1 MVPLVASSAMHA
13 FLLALSLALQS
24 PPDERAEP
32 ARFATFRAQIDAI
45 ESPTAADVDAA
56 GNVWVAESFAHQVR
70 AFTAEGQE
78 LVRFG
83 AFGSKPGELVE
94 PSGIAVAPDGR
105 VFVSDTGNDRVAV
118 FDASGAFQSTFG
130 ARGTKL
136 GELGEPLGLT
146 IANDK
151 LYVAEAL
158 NDRVQAFTLDGKPL
172 ATFGTRGRGVG
183 ELLNPRDV
191 AVDAQGNVFVAD
203 TANQRVAK
211 FASDGQHVKTF
222 GGHGVYPGLFA
233 HPSGIEVRGSTL
245 YVADRDNH
253 RVQLFD
259 LEGKVLGAWGLHALL
274 PREGQGKL
282 HYPSGIALAPSGE
295 FAVVVETFEDRV
307 QLFVREV
314 EPPPVGTPPERNT
327 AAHYAGGIAQKGKVL
342 AVLEPSGPSVSI
354 FDVAG
359 PSPIE
364 ITRFGSSGAKYGEFV
379 ELEGVALDEAGEHVY
394 VSDPALSRISMFRIA
409 RPEGQELQ
417 YDPFLAKFVRSI
429 DVAALDPQSTWP
441 TEPGALALGLLG
453 DLYVADR
460 ANGRVVV
467 LDREWRLKQTKDGSA
482 PEGPRLMRPT
492 GLAMTNK
499 GWFEVTDSRT
509 GFKYEFYEQSDWQD
523 PTSASVMPWI
533 DPRGTQGRS
542 ASRVWGVA
550 IGEEATYYTD
560 ELRGDVSRQ
569 SMKDPRKVVG
579 KKGMGACE
587 FRKPQGICVGTDG
600 RVYVVDAGNHR
611 FQILSKDLE
620 FLGVFG
626 ARLYMLPAMQ
636 QK

>member
-1 MVPLVASSAMHA
+1 MHA
-13 FLLALSLALQS
+13 LLFALSLALQS
-24 PPDERAEP
+24 PPPKNADAV
-32 ARFATFRAQIDAI
+32 RFAAFRAQIDAI
-45 ESPTAADVDAA
+45 ESPAAADVDAA

-70 AFTAEGQE
+70 AFAPEGRE

-83 AFGSKPGELVE
+83 GFGSKPGELVE
-94 PSGIAVAPDGR
+94 PSGIALAPDGR
-105 VFVSDTGNDRVAV
+105 VFVSDTGNDRIAV
-118 FDASGAFQSTFG
+118 FDARGEFLSTFG
-130 ARGTKL
+130 ARGPQP

-146 IANDK
+146 IANGT

-158 NDRVQAFTLDGKPL
+158 NDRVQAFTLDGKAL
-172 ATFGTRGRGVG
+172 ATFGTRGRGTG

-211 FASDGQHVKTF
+211 FAPDGTHVKSW

-233 HPSGIEVRGSTL
+233 HPSGIEVRESTL

-259 LEGKVLGAWGLHALL
+259 LDGKVLGEWGLHALL
-274 PREGQGKL
+274 PREGNGKL
-282 HYPSGIALAPSGE
+282 HYPSGIALAPSGD
-295 FAVVVETFEDRV
+295 FALVVETFEDRV
-307 QLFVREV
+307 QLFAREL

-359 PSPIE
+359 ASPIE

-409 RPEGQELQ
+409 RAPDAELA

-429 DVAALDPQSTWP
+429 DVSALDRKATWP
-441 TEPGALALGLLG
+441 IEPGALALAPNG

-467 LDREWRLKQTKDGSA
+467 LDCEWKLVRTVGEHGLGEQRLSRPSGIAFREDQGGGTSA
-482 PEGPRLMRPT
+482 V
-492 GLAMTNK
+492 
-499 GWFEVTDSRT
+499 VTDSRSGRAYLFT
-509 GFKYEFYEQSDWQD
+509 VARSGAIELGRMSGLCGDGLA
-523 PTSASVMPWI
+523 SAAV
-533 DPRGTQGRS
+533 GRPY
-542 ASRVWGVA
+542 GVA
-550 IGEEATYYTD
+550 FDPLGRPIVTD
-560 ELRGDVSRQ
+560 ERLTCVAAVHENVAAKRGL
-569 SMKDPRKVVG
+569 
-579 KKGMGACE
+579 GALE
-587 FRKPQGICVGTDG
+587 FNKPQGICVGTDG

-620 FLGVFG
+620 YLGVFG

-636 QK
+636 KK